1 MKRSEAREL
10 VMQLLYQMSIQKD
23 YSNAIKERF
32 VLDYLPESSQ
42 TAYFEDSLS
51 TVLMN
56 LEQIDQ
62 AIESGSD
69 NWKINRIDFVDLAI
83 LRLSIAELMYMENI
97 PDSAS
102 INEAVEL
109 AKKYG
114 GSSSSKFINGILGKI
129 SREKNEK

>member
-10 VMQLLYQMSIQKD
+10 VMQLLYQMNIQKD
-23 YSNAIKERF
+23 YSDAIKERF
-32 VLDYLPESSQ
+32 VLEYLPKSNQ

-51 TVLMN
+51 TVLN
-56 LEQIDQ
+56 NSEKIDQ
-62 AIESGSD
+62 EIEACSD
-69 NWKINRIDFVDLAI
+69 NWKINRIDQVDLAI
-83 LRLSIAELMYMENI
+83 LRLSIAELLFMESI

-114 GSSSSKFINGILGKI
+114 GSNSGKFINGVLGKI
-129 SREKNEK
+129 SRGKNA